1 MIHPRLRP
9 LPPAR
14 PPGGFSL
21 VEIVL
26 ALGLVSFSL
35 LAIFGL
41 VAQGHKTSRESR
53 LESVAALL
61 AGRATSLLR
70 ASSAWETNIDEFT
83 GTKSLS
89 DIGAGTATQTLTN
102 YYDINLEKL
111 TDPADP
117 NRQFAMT
124 TAIGPLD
131 PVRLRSADPGIAG
144 SVSRLPAAGNTV
156 FLAIEISYPAQA
168 PEANRSKRSFS
179 SIITRTSRD

>member
-1 MIHPRLRP
+1 MTHRHRQPSPR
-9 LPPAR
+9 R
-14 PPGGFSL
+14 PPGAFSL

-41 VAQGHKTSRESR
+41 VAQGHKTGRESR

-83 GTKSLS
+83 GTKTLS
-89 DIGAGTATQTLTN
+89 DIAAGSSSQAVTN

-131 PVRLRSADPGIAG
+131 PALLRASDPGITAA
-144 SVSRLPAAGNTV
+144 VSRLPAAGNTV
-156 FLAIEISYPAQA
+156 FLTIEISYPAQA